1 MSNYTVTI
9 LLLYRDSLHG
19 LQRHLRTVD
28 VDLGRKSLS
37 VSLEKKVQDT
47 RKALKDM
54 PPQETLTQANLTLTG
69 SLRAHPTHIL

>member
-1 MSNYTVTI
+1 MYYNVQI
-9 LLLYRDSLHG
+9 LYLNRDSLHG

-37 VSLEKKVQDT
+37 VSLEKKVQDS
-47 RKALKDM
+47 RKALKEM
-54 PPQETLTQANLTLTG
+54 PPPETLTQANLTLTA